1 MEERLAERQFKL
13 DQAAEK
19 RRIRSLQA
27 S

>member
-13 DQAAEK
+13 DQAAVK
-19 RRIRSLQA
+19 RRNHSLQA